1 MVKAPVYTAE
11 GERNGERE
19 LPAALFDGIVHEPS
33 MWLAVKAYLAN
44 QRQAN
49 AVTKTRAEVRG
60 GGKKPWRQKGTGR
73 ARQGSIRSPHW
84 RGGGVVFGP
93 RMGRNYTQT
102 VPRRVR
108 WLARRSAYNAR
119 AQADGVIVLEALS
132 FDAPRTRRV
141 ASLIRAIGAQGNV
154 LVLTDAHQPLVH
166 LSARNMQGVEV
177 RRFGEESVYDVLW
190 SDVVI
195 IEAAALERA
204 AEVAHA

>member
-1 MVKAPVYTAE
+1 MVKAPVYTADGE
-11 GERNGERE
+11 KKGERD
-19 LPAALFDGIVHEPS
+19 LPASLFDGVVHEPS

-49 AVTKTRAEVRG
+49 AVTKTRAEVSG

-73 ARQGSIRSPHW
+73 ARQGSIRSPQW

-93 RMGRNYTQT
+93 RMGRNYSQT
-102 VPRRVR
+102 VPRQVR

-119 AQADGVIVLEALS
+119 AQSDGVIVIEGLS
-132 FDAPRTRRV
+132 FDAPKTKRI
-141 ASLIRAIGAQGNV
+141 AQLITATGAVGNV
-154 LVLTDAHQPLVH
+154 LFLTDAHQPVVH
-166 LSARNMQGVEV
+166 RSARNMEGVQV
-177 RRFGEESVYDVLW
+177 RRFGEESVYDLLW

-195 IEAAALERA
+195 IEASALERA